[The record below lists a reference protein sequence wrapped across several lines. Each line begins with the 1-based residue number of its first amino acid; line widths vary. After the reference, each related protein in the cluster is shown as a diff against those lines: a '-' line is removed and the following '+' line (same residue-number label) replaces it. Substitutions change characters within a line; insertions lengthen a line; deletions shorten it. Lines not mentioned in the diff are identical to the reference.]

1 MKGMKIKEKQPLEA
15 SASLCIVINLNDI
28 NIFKVDSIRTQ
39 FLLDVSIIWIPQRF
53 QYEISLSQVN

>member
-28 NIFKVDSIRTQ
+28 KFSK
-39 FLLDVSIIWIPQRF
+39 WIPSEHNF
-53 QYEISLSQVN
+53 YWM